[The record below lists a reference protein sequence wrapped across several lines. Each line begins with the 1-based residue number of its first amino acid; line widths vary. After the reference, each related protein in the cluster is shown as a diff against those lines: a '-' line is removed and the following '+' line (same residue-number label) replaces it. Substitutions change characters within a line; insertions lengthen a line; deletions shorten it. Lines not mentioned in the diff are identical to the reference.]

1 MITRLSGSV
10 LEKRPTEVVVDVQG
24 VGYQVL
30 IPTSTYES
38 LPERGARASLY
49 THLHVREDAMTL
61 FGFATVDERAVFQ
74 MMLAVS
80 GVGPKLALAALS
92 AMRPAEIRAH
102 VSAGDVGFLTRIPG
116 VGRKTAERLVVEL
129 RDRLEKLDLAAEG
142 PAGTAAAGVRGDA
155 LAALEAL
162 GYSRS
167 AAEKALRAA
176 EKRHPDEAS
185 VEALIRLALR
195 EQ

>member
-1 MITRLSGSV
+1 MITRITGTLV
-10 LEKRPTEVVVDVQG
+10 EKHPTEVVVDVQG

-30 IPTSTYES
+30 IPTSTYEA
-38 LPERGARASLY
+38 LPERGGRAALL
-49 THLHVREDAMTL
+49 THLHVREDAMIL
-61 FGFATVDERAVFQ
+61 FGFATPDERSVFQ

-92 AMRPAEIRAH
+92 AMRPAEIREH
-102 VSAGDVGFLTRIPG
+102 VTAGDVGFLTRIPG

-129 RDRLEKLDLAAEG
+129 RDRFGKLDLHDAS
-142 PAGTAAAGVRGDA
+142 AGSGEAAGVRSDA

-162 GYSRS
+162 GYSRP
-167 AAEKALRAA
+167 AADKALRAV
-176 EKRHPDEAS
+176 EKRHPDERS
-185 VEALIRLALR
+185 VETLIRLALR